1 MLRSND
7 AVSENFFANNS
18 QLPTVPHRRKTEP
31 HIPHGREPVKDL
43 YAVLVQKQDDIR
55 RVRREI
61 EALRFV
67 IPLLADDPAPPL
79 EPPRSAALTNKWPLE
94 ISSSR

>member
-1 MLRSND
+1 M
-7 AVSENFFANNS
+7 
-18 QLPTVPHRRKTEP
+18 
-31 HIPHGREPVKDL
+31 KDL
-43 YAVLVQKQDDIR
+43 YAVLVQKEDDIR

-79 EPPRSAALTNKWPLE
+79 EPGRPGSAANKWPLE

>member
-1 MLRSND
+1 M
-7 AVSENFFANNS
+7 
-18 QLPTVPHRRKTEP
+18 
-31 HIPHGREPVKDL
+31 KDL
-43 YAVLVQKQDDIR
+43 YAVLVQKEDEVR

-61 EALRFV
+61 EALRSV